1 MISLRK
7 RLPSRQSTAYVFC
20 ACVLVV
26 HAWEL
31 YNLIYNV
38 PAIHHRETTW
48 DLLGIIAIVQAF
60 ALFESLV
67 VFLLLSGLAI
77 LLPERLVR
85 RQFVSQASGALLV
98 SAGWAM
104 GVHFTGQ
111 PMTTWAAPKL
121 WLWGGLYLA
130 SLALAWWGVRRF
142 PRLDRAIQ
150 RVTAEASVLAWVYVV
165 LGLAALAIILIR
177 NLS

>member
-1 MISLRK
+1 MKSLRQ
-7 RLPSRQSTAYVFC
+7 RLPSRQSTVYVFC

-60 ALFESLV
+60 ALFESLAIWA
-67 VFLLLSGLAI
+67 LLTGLAI
-77 LLPERLVR
+77 LLPEGVMR
-85 RQFVSQASGALLV
+85 RQFVAQAGGALLV
-98 SAGWAM
+98 SAGWAI

-130 SLALAWWGVRRF
+130 SLAAAWWGIRRF

-150 RVTAEASVLAWVYVV
+150 RVTAEASVLAWAYVV
-165 LGLAALAIILIR
+165 LGLAALAMILIR
-177 NLS
+177 NIP